1 MFNYLN
7 LFFSVTTLSAADS
20 SQPPN
25 GKMKLSDADI
35 YNMRN
40 RRKKKYLNSY
50 YILNFSANTQAKR
63 LDC

>member
-35 YNMRN
+35 YNMLN
-40 RRKKKYLNSY
+40 RRKKK
-50 YILNFSANTQAKR
+50 I
-63 LDC
+63 